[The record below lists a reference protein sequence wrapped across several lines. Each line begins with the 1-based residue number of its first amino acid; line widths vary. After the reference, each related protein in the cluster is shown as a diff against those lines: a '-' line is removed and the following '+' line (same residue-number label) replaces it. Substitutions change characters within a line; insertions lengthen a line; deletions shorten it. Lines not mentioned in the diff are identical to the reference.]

1 MNLLKTSFLSLIST
15 SVKVASGIVI
25 NKAVSVFIGPSGL
38 ALIGQFQNIL
48 QIMMTL
54 AQGGINSGVT
64 KYTAEY
70 NSSDENELPSLWS
83 SAAIITLVCSG
94 VIGLLS
100 IFLSSYFSRAILHSS
115 DYSYVFLILG
125 VTFSLFTLNQLLLS
139 IINGLKEIKLF
150 ITINITQSLYGL
162 VFSTAM
168 VILWGLEGALL
179 ALVTNQSVVFLIVVM
194 RLRRHHRLKLS
205 NFLKGF
211 DLSKAKLLSSYTLMA
226 LTSAFTIPLSNYVV
240 RNYIGESISWDAAG
254 YWQAI
259 SYISSMYLMV
269 VTTALSTYYLPRLSE
284 ISCTLELKREL
295 RQGYKVIIP
304 IVCVLSLSMYFC
316 RGIIV
321 WLLFSSEFE
330 PMLDLFLWQ
339 LIGDVI
345 KISSWLMVYLLLAK
359 SMTKEYIFTEV
370 FFSLLFT
377 AFSIVLINFFG
388 LIGVTYSYAISYF
401 LYFTIV
407 IYIILRKIN

>member
-1 MNLLKTSFLSLIST
+1 M
-15 SVKVASGIVI
+15 KVASGIVI
-25 NKAVSVFIGPSGL
+25 NKAVSIFIGPSGL

-70 NSSDENELPSLWS
+70 GVSAEDKLPCLWS
-83 SAAIITLVCSG
+83 TAAIITLICSSI
-94 VIGLLS
+94 IGLLS
-100 IFLSSYFSRAILHSS
+100 IFLSSYFSRVILNSS

-125 VTFSLFTLNQLLLS
+125 VTLSLFTLNQLLLS

-150 ITINITQSLYGL
+150 ISINITQSLYSL
-162 VFSTAM
+162 FFSTTM
-168 VILWGLEGALL
+168 VIVWGLEGALL
-179 ALVTNQSVVFLIVVM
+179 ALVTNQSVVFLTVVI
-194 RLRRHHRLKLS
+194 RLRQHHRLRFS

-211 DLSKAKLLSSYTLMA
+211 DSSKAQLLSSYTLMA
-226 LTSAFTIPLSNYVV
+226 LTSAFTMPLSNYFV
-240 RNYIGESISWDAAG
+240 RNYIGDSISWDAAG

-284 ISCTLELKREL
+284 ISCTLELKKEL
-295 RQGYKVIIP
+295 RQGYKIIMP
-304 IVCVLSLSMYFC
+304 IVCVLSLIIYIC

-321 WLLFSSEFE
+321 WVLFSNEFE
-330 PMLDLFLWQ
+330 PMLDLFMWQ
-339 LIGDVI
+339 LVGDVI

-359 SMTKEYIFTEV
+359 SMTREYIFTEV
-370 FFSLLFT
+370 FFSVLFT
-377 AFSIVLINFFG
+377 SFSFCFINACG
-388 LIGVTYSYAISYF
+388 LIGVTYSYAISYL
-401 LYFTIV
+401 LYFMIV
-407 IYIILRKIN
+407 VYIVLRKIN

>member
-1 MNLLKTSFLSLIST
+1 
-15 SVKVASGIVI
+15 
-25 NKAVSVFIGPSGL
+25 
-38 ALIGQFQNIL
+38 
-48 QIMMTL
+48 MTL

-70 NSSDENELPSLWS
+70 NSIDDNELPNLWS
-83 SAAIITLVCSG
+83 SAAIITLLCSG
-94 VIGLLS
+94 LIGLLS
-100 IFLSSYFSRAILHSS
+100 LSFSSYLSSSILNTS

-125 VTFSLFTLNQLLLS
+125 ATLSLFTLNQLLLS

-150 ITINITQSLYGL
+150 ITINITQSLYSL

-168 VILWGLEGALL
+168 VILWGIEGALL
-179 ALVTNQSVVFLIVVM
+179 ALVTNQSIVFLTVLI
-194 RLRRHHRLKLS
+194 RLRQHEQLKLS
-205 NFLKGF
+205 NFLRGF
-211 DLSKAKLLSSYTLMA
+211 DSSKAKLLSSYTLMA
-226 LTSAFTIPLSNYVV
+226 FTSAFTMPISSYVV
-240 RNYIGESISWDAAG
+240 RNYIGEFISWDAAG

-284 ISCTLELKREL
+284 ISCISELKREL
-295 RQGYKVIIP
+295 REGYKVIIP
-304 IVCVLSLSMYFC
+304 IVCILSLGMYFC
-316 RGIIV
+316 RGLIV

-359 SMTKEYIFTEV
+359 SMTKEYIFTEI
-370 FFSLLFT
+370 FFSLLFSV
-377 AFSIVLINFFG
+377 FSILLINSFG
-388 LIGVTYSYAISYF
+388 LIGVTYSYAVSYL
-401 LYFTIV
+401 LYFTILV
-407 IYIILRKIN
+407 YIILRKLN